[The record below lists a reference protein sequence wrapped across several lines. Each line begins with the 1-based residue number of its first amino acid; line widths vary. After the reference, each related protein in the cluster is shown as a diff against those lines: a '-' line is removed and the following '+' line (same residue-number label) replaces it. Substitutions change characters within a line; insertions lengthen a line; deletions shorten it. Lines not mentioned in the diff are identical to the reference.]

1 MSIRRL
7 AGGYAWRDELEAMR
21 DRSDRLQRGLLAL
34 SKRSV
39 SKEVVDEIVAL
50 ISLNYENVMGAT
62 ELMGYQKGTSD
73 ERNSRPATDAL
84 RPAAYPAGQG

>member
-39 SKEVVDEIVAL
+39 SKEVMDEIVAL
-50 ISLNYENVMGAT
+50 EVVQMTLT
-62 ELMGYQKGTSD
+62 
-73 ERNSRPATDAL
+73 AL
-84 RPAAYPAGQG
+84 RQERGRLTQDKPRY

>member
-73 ERNSRPATDAL
+73 ERNN
-84 RPAAYPAGQG
+84 RPAAAAA